1 MAFICFLD
9 KPFHKVPTPSFCVF
23 FEYCTGFCS
32 FHLKK
37 DFNKAFSGYLI
48 VWAIGG
54 SMQWA
59 ANFHIKFLYYVQ
71 FSPTILTIWQFYFT
85 ARFTHSLEPKQ
96 CQFKSVAIFLNR
108 LQWNVWRHVCFLP
121 RKICSLVCVGLVWRL
136 FFLLQLSV
144 RYPCYLRLFWWGL
157 ETLASN
163 DQYWTLLGFLRE
175 TFAVPGVCWN
185 VSCTILSL
193 PLISRKRQCCVC
205 TSPCPESTYLFYY
218 DPFYGAG

>member
-1 MAFICFLD
+1 MSC
-9 KPFHKVPTPSFCVF
+9 
-23 FEYCTGFCS
+23 
-32 FHLKK
+32 
-37 DFNKAFSGYLI
+37 
-48 VWAIGG
+48 
-54 SMQWA
+54 
-59 ANFHIKFLYYVQ
+59 Q
-71 FSPTILTIWQFYFT
+71 FSHQVSLLCPI
-85 ARFTHSLEPKQ
+85 FTHHFDYMAVLLYSSLHALTGAKAMPVQ
-96 CQFKSVAIFLNR
+96 IRCYFFKSSSMKCLKTCVLLTTKD
-108 LQWNVWRHVCFLP
+108 LQSCVCWP
-121 RKICSLVCVGLVWRL
+121 GLKVV
-136 FFLLQLSV
+136 FLLQLAV